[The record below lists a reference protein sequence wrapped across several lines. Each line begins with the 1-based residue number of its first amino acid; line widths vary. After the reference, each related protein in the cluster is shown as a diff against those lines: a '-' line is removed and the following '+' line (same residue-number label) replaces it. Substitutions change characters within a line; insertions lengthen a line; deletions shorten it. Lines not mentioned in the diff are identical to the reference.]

1 MENSVM
7 TDCNKPDNKISKHV
21 HFQLS
26 DESEVDQSYHES
38 VKDDEIHAPLFDEI
52 LKNSAIFIIS
62 KIGRAQSKFHK
73 LLWLLILVLSLSA
86 CGFQINRFLHLYFQ
100 YPVLLNLEVERK
112 MHLDFPAVTICN
124 VNGIKRQNEEY
135 VSRKVSSESYK
146 VISKELTFSVT
157 IDKNFTNMNNN
168 SGEMTQESDNFL
180 NYNDSIKDY
189 LKEDNRQS
197 KIFIMNCFFNGEY
210 CYENSFYQTSS
221 PNYGDC
227 FTFNKVTNV
236 EEKPLLVSKSGL
248 YSGLEILLDAE
259 NGKYS
264 FSSGTIGFRIVIHDP
279 SENPDPEERGFS
291 ISPGFETSAS
301 MRQTLIH
308 RLPPPYKDQCAYYNV
323 GERSNQTNQN
333 DCQRLCFQKR
343 TREIC
348 GCKDSNLDTEENLLK
363 CDQKN
368 SSQLHCLDDILEFI
382 PIRTTLCDCPLP
394 CISKSYN
401 EVLSQGVLSINGLQ
415 ERESSIYPF
424 QGKVEFQKRYAK
436 LKVFYSTL
444 ETTVFMQKPMF
455 EDSEIFSHLG
465 GELGLWLG
473 LSLVALFE
481 LIWNL
486 MRVIKFVIR
495 S

>member
-1 MENSVM
+1 MENSST
-7 TDCNKPDNKISKHV
+7 TDCNKPDIKISKHV

-26 DESEVDQSYHES
+26 DESEVEQSYHES
-38 VKDDEIHAPLFDEI
+38 VEDDEIHTPLFDEI

-62 KIGRAQSKFHK
+62 KIGRTQSKFRK
-73 LLWLLILVLSLSA
+73 LLWLLILVICLSG

-112 MHLDFPAVTICN
+112 MQLDFPAVTMCN
-124 VNGIKRQNEEY
+124 VNEIKRQKEMQEF
-135 VSRKVSSESYK
+135 
-146 VISKELTFSVT
+146 SKELTFSV
-157 IDKNFTNMNNN
+157 IFDKNFTNMNNSS
-168 SGEMTQESDNFL
+168 SGMTQESDNLL
-180 NYNDSIKDY
+180 NYIDSGKDY
-189 LKEDNRQS
+189 QEEVKN
-197 KIFIMNCFFNGEY
+197 FIMNCFFNGRS
-210 CYENSFYQTSS
+210 CFENSFYHTSS
-221 PNYGDC
+221 PSYGDC
-227 FTFNKVTNV
+227 FTFNKVTSD
-236 EEKPLLVSKSGL
+236 EEKPLSVSKSGL

-259 NGKYS
+259 NGNYS
-264 FSSGTIGFRIVIHDP
+264 LSSGAIGFRIVIHDP
-279 SENPDPEERGFS
+279 SENPNPEERGFS
-291 ISPGFETSAS
+291 ISPGFETSVS
-301 MRQTLIH
+301 MRQTLIR

-333 DCQRLCFQKR
+333 DCQLLCFQKL
-343 TREIC
+343 TCEIC
-348 GCKDSNLDTEENLLK
+348 GCRDSGFDTEGNLMK
-363 CDQKN
+363 CDKKN
-368 SSQLHCLDDILEFI
+368 RSQLHCLDDILEFI
-382 PIRTTLCDCPLP
+382 PIHTTLCDCPLP

-401 EVLSQGVLSINGLQ
+401 EVLSQAVLSVNGLQ
-415 ERESSIYPF
+415 ASEFSSSSF

-473 LSLVALFE
+473 LSMVALFE

-486 MRVIKFVIR
+486 LRVIKFVIR

>member
-7 TDCNKPDNKISKHV
+7 MDCNKPDSKISKHV

-38 VKDDEIHAPLFDEI
+38 VKGDEIHAPLFDEI

-62 KIGRAQSKFHK
+62 KIGRSQSKFRK
-73 LLWLLILVLSLSA
+73 LLWLLILVISLSG
-86 CGFQINRFLHLYFQ
+86 CGFQINRFLRLYFQ

-124 VNGIKRQNEEY
+124 ANRRKHPEEDL
-135 VSRKVSSESYK
+135 VSRKVSSK
-146 VISKELTFSVT
+146 NCKIISKEFTFSGT
-157 IDKNFTNMNNN
+157 IGTNFTNMNSNY
-168 SGEMTQESDNFL
+168 SGMTQESDNL
-180 NYNDSIKDY
+180 NYNDSRKDY
-189 LKEDNRQS
+189 LKEENHLS
-197 KIFIMNCFFNGEY
+197 KNFIMNCFFNGES
-210 CYENSFYQTSS
+210 CYENSFYHTSS
-221 PNYGDC
+221 PSYGDC
-227 FTFNKVTNV
+227 FTFNKVTSV

-259 NGKYS
+259 NGNYS
-264 FSSGTIGFRIVIHDP
+264 FSSDTVGFRIVIHDP

-301 MRQTLIH
+301 MTQTLIH
-308 RLPPPYKDQCAYYNV
+308 RLPPPYKDQCAYYND
-323 GERSNQTNQN
+323 GERSNQTNQD
-333 DCQRLCFQKR
+333 DCQRLCFRKL
-343 TREIC
+343 TCEIC
-348 GCKDSNLDTEENLLK
+348 GCKDSGLDAEENLMK
-363 CDQKN
+363 YDQKN
-368 SSQLHCLDDILEFI
+368 RSQLHCLDDILEFI
-382 PIRTTLCDCPLP
+382 SINNTLCDCPLP
-394 CISKSYN
+394 CLSKSYN
-401 EVLSQGVLSINGLQ
+401 EVLSQAALSINALQ
-415 ERESSIYPF
+415 QSEYSISPF

-473 LSLVALFE
+473 LSFVALFE